1 MRRALLAAVLTVA
14 ALPLAAGTVM
24 ELDCHSDSSSPYSFV
39 ARVSIDGPN
48 ARFDVIEGIHPV
60 FNPKITVIS
69 RDEGETLIIIDH
81 KQKTYFIRKS
91 RAMSGPIST
100 WKAPGGTGESN
111 VSFDVDRHEE
121 LETIA
126 GRSVRRYRAR
136 AEYDIGMKLEG
147 EKMSAH
153 VKSEATF
160 WTIDARN
167 DALPFGL
174 EFAFKSGFDSLDHKV
189 ERRLPRIGI
198 PLRQSVSVTRTIAG
212 GAPITERFDAT
223 ATKVSEEKLDFA
235 IFQPPMGYQF
245 REPTFGFE

>member
-1 MRRALLAAVLTVA
+1 M
-14 ALPLAAGTVM
+14 AGMVIDF
-24 ELDCHSDSSSPYSFV
+24 DCHAESSAPYSFT
-39 ARVSIDGPN
+39 ARISIDGPN
-48 ARFDVIEGIHPV
+48 ARYDVLEGMHPV

-81 KQKTYFIRKS
+81 KLRTYFIRKS
-91 RAMSGPIST
+91 HSMSGPLST
-100 WKAPGGTGESN
+100 WKAPGTIEESK
-111 VSFDVDRHEE
+111 VSFDVARVEE
-121 LETIA
+121 RETIA
-126 GRSVRRYRAR
+126 GRQTQRYDAR
-136 AEYDIGMKLEG
+136 ADYDLRMKLEG

-198 PLRQSVSVTRTIAG
+198 PLRQKVSVTRTISG
-212 GAPITERFDAT
+212 GSPITERFDAT
-223 ATKVSEEKLDFA
+223 ATKVTEQKLDFA
-235 IFQPPMGYQF
+235 LFQPPMGYQF
-245 REPTFGFE
+245 KEPTFGFE

>member
-1 MRRALLAAVLTVA
+1 MRRALLAVVLTVA
-14 ALPLAAGTVM
+14 ALPAAAGTVI
-24 ELDCHSDSSSPYSFV
+24 ELECHSDSTAPYSFT

-48 ARFDVIEGIHPV
+48 ARFDVIEGAHPV

-81 KQKTYFIRKS
+81 KLKTYFIRKS
-91 RAMSGPIST
+91 SAMSGPIST
-100 WKAPGGTGESN
+100 WKAPGTTGDSN
-111 VSFDVDRHEE
+111 ATFDIVRGEE
-121 LETIA
+121 VETIA
-126 GRSVRRYRAR
+126 GRPARKYRAQ
-136 AEYDIGMKLEG
+136 AEYDLRMKLEG
-147 EKMSAH
+147 EKMTAH

-160 WTIDARN
+160 WTIEARN

-174 EFAFKSGFDSLDHKV
+174 EFAFKSGFDSLDRKV

-198 PLRQSVSVTRTIAG
+198 PVRQSVSVTRTISR
-212 GAPITERFDAT
+212 GAAITERFDAA
-223 ATKVSEEKLDFA
+223 ATKVSEEKLDFS

>member
-1 MRRALLAAVLTVA
+1 MRRAWLAVVLTVA
-14 ALPLAAGTVM
+14 AFPLAAGTVM
-24 ELDCHSDSSSPYSFV
+24 ELDCHSDSTSPYSFV
-39 ARVSIDGPN
+39 ARISIDGPN
-48 ARFDVIEGIHPV
+48 ARFDVIEGMHPV

-100 WKAPGGTGESN
+100 WKAPGGINESK
-111 VSFDVDRHEE
+111 VSFDVDRGNE

-126 GRSVRRYRAR
+126 GRSVRRYRAQ
-136 AEYDIGMKLEG
+136 AEYDISMKLEG

-153 VKSEATF
+153 VKSEGTF
-160 WTIDARN
+160 WTIEGRN

-189 ERRLPRIGI
+189 GRRLPRIGL
-198 PLRQSVSVTRTIAG
+198 PLKQSVSVTRTISG

-223 ATKVSEEKLDFA
+223 ATKVSDEKLDFA
-235 IFQPPMGYQF
+235 IFEPPVGYRF

>member
-1 MRRALLAAVLTVA
+1 MRRALLAAVLTATVF
-14 ALPLAAGTVM
+14 PLAAGTVM
-24 ELDCHSDSSSPYSFV
+24 ELDCHSESTSPYSFT

-48 ARFDVIEGIHPV
+48 ARFDVIEGTHPV
-60 FNPKITVIS
+60 FNPKISVIS
-69 RDEGETLIIIDH
+69 RDEGETLIIVDH
-81 KQKTYFIRKS
+81 KQRTYFIRKS
-91 RAMSGPIST
+91 HAMSGPIST
-100 WKAPGGTGESN
+100 WKAPGALEESK
-111 VSFDVDRHEE
+111 VTFDVERGDE

-126 GRSVRRYRAR
+126 GRSVRKYRAE
-136 AEYDIGMKLEG
+136 AEYDIGMKLDG

-160 WTIDARN
+160 WTIEARN

-198 PLRQSVSVTRTIAG
+198 PLKQTVSVTRTIAG
-212 GAPITERFDAT
+212 GSPITERFDAM
-223 ATKVSEEKLDFA
+223 ATKISDEKLDFA

>member
-1 MRRALLAAVLTVA
+1 
-14 ALPLAAGTVM
+14 LPAWAGTVI
-24 ELDCHSDSSSPYSFV
+24 EFDCHSESTAPYSFV

-48 ARFDVIEGIHPV
+48 ARFDTVEGLHPV

-91 RAMSGPIST
+91 HSMSGPLST
-100 WKAPGGTGESN
+100 WKAPGTLDDSH
-111 VSFDVDRHEE
+111 VSFDVDRTEE
-121 LETIA
+121 TETVA
-126 GRSVRRYRAR
+126 GHPVRKYSAH
-136 AEYDIGMKLEG
+136 AEYDLQMKIEN
-147 EKMSAH
+147 EKLSAH
-153 VKSEATF
+153 VKAEGTF
-160 WTIDARN
+160 WTMETRN

-174 EFAFKSGFDSLDHKV
+174 EFAFKSGFESLDHKV

-198 PLRQSVSVTRTIAG
+198 PLKQTVSVTRTIVG

-223 ATKVSEEKLDFA
+223 ATKVSDEKLDFA